1 MKNIIY
7 CCFLAI
13 VASFPLQAQNN
24 TNLLELAHQIADPS
38 LLFIEENQMALK
50 TADGATSVYL
60 PLLRRALGT
69 PNDTNVS
76 QILDRMSGNPFISR
90 GGGDPSL
97 IWVLADAQSLG
108 SFKMSSV
115 ATHVATPGAK
125 VTTVADGIA
134 KFLVN
139 RAKEELTISFFKQ
152 FKEDLDND
160 KRIGMLFPNTTATLM
175 LVDDQIYQVSRY
187 LEALRESF
195 IRDFKVMPTNLN
207 SYLKSNAIVNNP
219 ALQLLAEEA
228 LELSQNIIDGA
239 SPEDIID
246 YLAYKGPVQQP
257 SRIMNLT
264 GAAPNQFTNMAAGF
278 QSVGLISHS
287 LYASTG
293 GYLDPGLVSEY
304 LRDRNT
310 RIVYLGLLWQHSA
323 DIKFSDGVSLQS
335 YLGKLAIDTKM
346 AEDFAQLLTEFAQ
359 NGEKAEKAAISSR
372 SQKDEE
378 GGAGYAPYY
387 QFFSA
392 LLDLFEVGVE
402 VKATLSGI
410 QKKSA
415 SLEDSLFLGIRH
427 LNDLNFDI
435 RQKHYAAAIND
446 LMFVLRIFF
455 PDMDKDTRKRIFTY
469 GQFMAT
475 VATSQTSDEV
485 AAAIEAVALPPGSS
499 RVKKE
504 NYFSAAIN
512 AYTGGTV
519 GYETLTNNA
528 GSTVLALSAPV
539 GFTVSWKLKD
549 KKDRANGKKRTPG
562 SFSFFAPI
570 IDVGALAAY
579 RLNDPNSNDLPELAW
594 SNLLSPGLYG
604 VYGFGNDLPIS
615 LGFGAQRG
623 PNLRAI
629 NTGSQTTEVS
639 GWRYGVFLSVDIP
652 VFNLYVQGKK
662 QRN

>member
-7 CCFLAI
+7 CCFLAT

-38 LLFIEENQMALK
+38 HLFTEENQLALK
-50 TADGATSVYL
+50 TDERATSVYM
-60 PLLRRALGT
+60 PLLRRALGSSA
-69 PNDTNVS
+69 DTNVS
-76 QILDRMSGNPFISR
+76 QILDRMNGNPFINR

-108 SFKMSSV
+108 SFKLSSV
-115 ATHVATPGAK
+115 ATHMATPGTK

-152 FKEDLDND
+152 FKEDLAND

-187 LEALRESF
+187 LESLRESF

-207 SYLKSNAIVNNP
+207 SYLRSNAIVKNP
-219 ALQLLAEEA
+219 AIQLLAEEA

-257 SRIMNLT
+257 SRIMSIT
-264 GAAPNQFTNMAAGF
+264 GSASSQFTNMAAGF
-278 QSVGLISHS
+278 QGVGLISHS
-287 LYASTG
+287 LYASSG

-323 DIKFSDGVSLQS
+323 DIKFSDGLSLQS

-346 AEDFAQLLTEFAQ
+346 AEEFAQLLTEFAH
-359 NGEKAEKAAISSR
+359 NGEKAANAAMSSR
-372 SQKDEE
+372 SQKDSEV
-378 GGAGYAPYY
+378 GAGYAPYY

-446 LMFVLRIFF
+446 LMYVLRIFF
-455 PDMDKDTRKRIFTY
+455 PDMDQGTRKKIFTY
-469 GQFMAT
+469 GQFIAT
-475 VATSQTSDEV
+475 VATSETSDEV
-485 AAAIEAVALPPGSS
+485 SAAIEAVALPPGSS

-512 AYTGGTV
+512 AYTGGTG

-539 GFTVSWKLKD
+539 GFTVSWKFKD
-549 KKDRANGKKRTPG
+549 KAPKANGKKRTPG

-579 RLNDPNSNDLPELAW
+579 RLNDPNSSDLPELAW

-604 VYGFGNDLPIS
+604 VFGFANDLPIS

-623 PNLRAI
+623 PNLRSI
-629 NTGSQTTEVS
+629 TTGTQTTEVS
-639 GWRYGVFLSVDIP
+639 GWRYGVFFSVDIP

-662 QRN
+662 QRD